1 MICYFDSDEVNLAHV
16 DEIKNV
22 RPLSQ
27 LKNRLSNSDF
37 KFVHSTDYKQGVYV
51 IEVSKHVPHWAGYS
65 TVSSSKNI
73 LLEIPDHVLTAVRN
87 KKIRIVIIAIIEGDH
102 YISEHFDGFKHLNYT
117 AQILNLPRNSVV
129 IVSGNLQAGEL
140 YQQWCE
146 NNFQPKYFE
155 FIEGIEWDGKGSDQQ
170 FPSKPL
176 ITYSLQMSNVKD
188 FNSLNRAHR
197 QHRTDHLYFLAKN
210 DMLNNIISGGMYF
223 DTEPVTPKYVT
234 DDLYKDVLLNNY
246 PRIAD
251 LSKEELLNPKEVHPS
266 LTSNFST
273 YTNSLL
279 TVVTE
284 SHYSEDGLFITEKTM
299 RPIALGHPFIV
310 LGQPY
315 LHKKL
320 SELGF
325 KTDFLN
331 SYDCILDDYDR
342 FTTFHAILLEWKKM
356 PHDRKR
362 TIIEHW
368 YSDIEHNFNLYK
380 MLNFK
385 KIMFDRVIESTRAY
399 FSSDL

>member
-1 MICYFDSDEVNLAHV
+1 MLCYFDSDEVNLAHV

-22 RPLSQ
+22 RPLLQ

-37 KFVHSTDYKQGVYV
+37 EFVHSTDYEQGVYV

-65 TVSSSKNI
+65 TVSSSRNI
-73 LLEIPDHVLTAVRN
+73 LLEIPNHVITAVRER
-87 KKIRIVIIAIIEGDH
+87 KLRIVIIAIIEGDH

-140 YQQWCE
+140 YRQWCE
-146 NNFQPKYFE
+146 DNFQLQYLE
-155 FIEGIEWDGKGSDQQ
+155 FIEGIEWDGKETEWQI
-170 FPSKPL
+170 PSKPL
-176 ITYSLQMSNVKD
+176 IAYSLQMANVKD

-223 DTEPVTPKYVT
+223 DTEDVTPKYVT

-251 LSKEELLNPKEVHPS
+251 LSKEDLIVPTTIHPS

-310 LGQPY
+310 LGQPH

-320 SELGF
+320 NELGF

-331 SYDCILDDYDR
+331 SYDSILNDYDR
-342 FTTFHAILLEWKKM
+342 FTAFHTVLLEWKKM

-368 YSDIEHNFNLYK
+368 YTDIEHNFNLYK
-380 MLNFK
+380 ILNFK
-385 KIMFDRVIESTRAY
+385 KIMFDCVIESTKKY
-399 FSSDL
+399 FSSVP